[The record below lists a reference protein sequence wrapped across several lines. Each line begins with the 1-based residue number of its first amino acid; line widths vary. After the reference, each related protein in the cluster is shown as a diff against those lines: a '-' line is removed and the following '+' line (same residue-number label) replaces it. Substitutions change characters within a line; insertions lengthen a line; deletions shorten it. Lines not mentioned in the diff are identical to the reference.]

1 MRIDYVILIPMIG
14 QSGDTPLH
22 LAAAYDHCKTAEIL
36 IAAGADL
43 DAQNMVTAPCAFLL
57 LITIVDDRV

>member
-1 MRIDYVILIPMIG
+1 MLLILMFG

-22 LAAAYDHCKTAEIL
+22 LAAAYDHCKTAAVL

-57 LITIVDDRV
+57 LITFVDDRS